1 MSLAMMCTVQCK
13 KKPLYIICVVY
24 PYKQCSHLSDTFY
37 KNTKLVLGKR
47 EKVFYGKF
55 PIILDIQD
63 LTKSKNN
70 KRSEDEN
77 SINCSTKIN

>member
-47 EKVFYGKF
+47 EKVF
-55 PIILDIQD
+55 
-63 LTKSKNN
+63 
-70 KRSEDEN
+70 
-77 SINCSTKIN
+77 